1 MKTTS
6 QSEPGRVLVVDDNKV
21 SRLLLARGLEQQ
33 GHRVTFAENGRLAL
47 DLLHRQPFDLV
58 LLDVMMPEVDG
69 EQVLAQLTEAPDLRD
84 IPVIMISASDEMDS
98 VVRCIELGAEDFLSK
113 PLNAVLL
120 RARVSASLE
129 KKRLRDQSR
138 ELIRKFATS
147 EVAADLMAGG
157 FELGGKWVNATVM
170 FSDIRSF
177 TTITESLGPAGTIE
191 LLNTYYTLMFDA
203 INGHGG
209 IVNQMIGD
217 GLMAVFGAPQ
227 ARPNSRQDAVEAA
240 LEMVELVELLNQEQT
255 DQGRAPIRIGVGVAS
270 GEVIAGYTGTQH
282 RATYTCVG
290 DIVNQAARLEAY
302 TKEVKQPILI
312 DENTLAGLPSGIATV
327 EVGPVT
333 LKGKTQPVRVFYVK

>member
-47 DLLHRQPFDLV
+47 DLLHNQPFDLV

-69 EQVLAQLTEAPDLRD
+69 EQVLAQLTQAPDLRD

-157 FELGGKWVNATVM
+157 FELGGKWVDATVM

-177 TTITESLGPAGTIE
+177 TTITEAAGPAGTIE

-217 GLMAVFGAPQ
+217 GLMAVFGAPL
-227 ARPNSRQDAVEAA
+227 ARPNSRQDAVQAA
-240 LEMVELVELLNQEQT
+240 LEMVELVELFNLEQAG
-255 DQGRAPIRIGVGVAS
+255 QGRPTIRIGVGVAS
-270 GEVIAGYTGTQH
+270 GQVIA
-282 RATYTCVG
+282 
-290 DIVNQAARLEAY
+290 
-302 TKEVKQPILI
+302 
-312 DENTLAGLPSGIATV
+312 
-327 EVGPVT
+327 
-333 LKGKTQPVRVFYVK
+333 